1 MSIVTTFFFS
11 LILKCLRRLGHEILS
26 FYRVDE
32 LHSYNEGLLTQQNVC
47 KCRPIYGIIKSEFFF
62 NK

>member
-1 MSIVTTFFFS
+1 MSIVKTFFFS
-11 LILKCLRRLGHEILS
+11 LIVKCLRRLGHEILS

-47 KCRPIYGIIKSEFFF
+47 KCIYGIIKSELFF